1 MTRKAS
7 HDSELDHFRGLHSLR
22 PTFGLVL
29 DLIALV
35 QRLETI
41 GLNNRVV
48 HEHIIPTSIRG
59 NESVTL
65 ASAEELHSS
74 LLLYSFPCSYAANKR
89 KRAQNRTASPHFAT
103 PYHCTVL
110 GDIRT
115 KPTGTRIFGRCTVTA
130 SVRRRRARRCPTSAA
145 RRRCPRSRR
154 CPSRSP
160 HRSRSGTR
168 PRCSRATYRRG
179 WRRRRSCIR
188 PA

>member
-65 ASAEELHSS
+65 ASAEELHS
-74 LLLYSFPCSYAANKR
+74 LLYSFPCSYAANKR
-89 KRAQNRTASPHFAT
+89 KRAQNRTASPTSRLH
-103 PYHCTVL
+103 
-110 GDIRT
+110 I
-115 KPTGTRIFGRCTVTA
+115 I
-130 SVRRRRARRCPTSAA
+130 VR
-145 RRRCPRSRR
+145 
-154 CPSRSP
+154 
-160 HRSRSGTR
+160 
-168 PRCSRATYRRG
+168 Y
-179 WRRRRSCIR
+179 
-188 PA
+188 